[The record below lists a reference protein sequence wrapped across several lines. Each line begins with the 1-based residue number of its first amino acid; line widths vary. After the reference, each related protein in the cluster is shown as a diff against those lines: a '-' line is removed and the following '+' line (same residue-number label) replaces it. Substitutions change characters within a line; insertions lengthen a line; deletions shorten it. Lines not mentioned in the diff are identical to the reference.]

1 MISRAVIGVAFFL
14 HASPRYR
21 HVKKFFY
28 NLLENP
34 AYPYKKIF
42 DYTMITLIIVSVLIL
57 IRHVKHEV
65 NPELIFFN
73 NYIISVIFLVEYFLR
88 LWIYSDVSKVV
99 IDQYEHDLFLQRS
112 FRLGEAYRKII
123 AKKSEYVFS
132 APAIIDLMAIM
143 PFFHELRMLRVFIL
157 FRVFKL
163 FRYTKS
169 LTQFVS
175 ILSSK
180 KFEIF
185 TLGLFAT
192 VIVAVSSILIYIME
206 ANNPASPINTLF
218 DSLYWSVV
226 TIFTVGYGDM
236 VPVTTEGRTVAMA
249 IIVAG
254 IAVISF
260 ATSIVVSAFTE
271 KLDEIKED
279 KLIENVSKM
288 DSFYLIC
295 GYSDLSEQVV
305 WQFKKKGAKTLI
317 LESDPHKVALA
328 QKEGF
333 IALALNPSSLH
344 SYHQLQIDWE
354 KQILGAIL
362 LHESDVL
369 NVYTALTIR
378 ELNAKVKLLSI
389 LHQQE
394 NRRKLSLAGI
404 NEIVYTQQ
412 LVALM
417 SKEVS
422 GRPVAFEVIHALRSE
437 NSGVLIEEIALDGNT
452 KAHLFRT
459 VEMPLFERRL
469 MFLGVYKTLQRK
481 FLFNPP
487 QTIRIDAGDVAIVIG
502 TLALID
508 EFKSILH
515 KHAKGKR

>member
-21 HVKKFFY
+21 HIKKFFY

-42 DYTMITLIIVSVLIL
+42 DYTMISLIVVSVLIL
-57 IRHVKHEV
+57 IRHVKHDV
-65 NPELIFFN
+65 NPELLFFN
-73 NYIISVIFLVEYFLR
+73 NYIISVIFLAEYLLR
-88 LWIYSDVSKVV
+88 LWLYSDVSKVV
-99 IDQYEHDLFLQRS
+99 IDQYEHDLFLQRP
-112 FRLGEAYRKII
+112 FRLGEIYRKII
-123 AKKSEYVFS
+123 SKKSEYVFS
-132 APAIIDLMAIM
+132 PPALIDLMAIM

-185 TLGLFAT
+185 TLGLFAS
-192 VIVAVSSILIYIME
+192 VIISVSSILIYIME

-236 VPVTTEGRTVAMA
+236 VPVTTEGRTVAMTV
-249 IIVAG
+249 IVAG

-288 DSFYLIC
+288 DNFYLIC
-295 GYSDLSEQVV
+295 GYSDLAEQVI
-305 WQFKKKGAKTLI
+305 WQFRKKGAKTLI
-317 LESDPHKVALA
+317 LEADANKAAQA
-328 QKEGF
+328 QKDGF
-333 IALALNPSSLH
+333 AALALNPSSLH
-344 SYHQLQIDWE
+344 SYNQLQIDWD
-354 KQILGAIL
+354 KQVLGAIL

-378 ELNAKVKLLSI
+378 ELDAKVKLLSI
-389 LHQQE
+389 LHHQE

-404 NEIVYTQQ
+404 NEVVYTQQ

-452 KAHLFRT
+452 KSHLFQT
-459 VEMPLFERRL
+459 VEMGLFERRL

-481 FLFNPP
+481 FVFNPSP
-487 QTIRIDAGDVAIVIG
+487 TIRIDAGDVAIVIG
-502 TLALID
+502 TQALID

>member
-1 MISRAVIGVAFFL
+1 MFGRLIVESAFFL
-14 HASPRYR
+14 HASPSYR

-28 NLLENP
+28 NLLENS
-34 AYPYKKIF
+34 AYPYKKFF
-42 DYTMITLIIVSVLIL
+42 DYAMIVLIIVSVLIL
-57 IRHVKHEV
+57 IRHVKHDV
-65 NPELIFFN
+65 SPELLFFN
-73 NYIISVIFLVEYFLR
+73 NYIVSIIFLIEYLLR
-88 LWIYSDVSKVV
+88 FWVHGDISKII

-112 FRLGEAYRKII
+112 FQWQISFRKIVSNK
-123 AKKSEYVFS
+123 AEYVLS
-132 APAIIDLMAIM
+132 TAALIDLMAIM

-169 LTQFVS
+169 LMQFVS

-185 TLGLFAT
+185 TLGLFAS
-192 VIVAVSSILIYIME
+192 VIITVSSILIYIME

-279 KLIENVSKM
+279 KLIENVSKIEG
-288 DSFYLIC
+288 FYLLC
-295 GYSDLSEQVV
+295 GYSPLSEQVG
-305 WQFKKKGAKTLI
+305 WQFRKKGVKTLI
-317 LESDPHKVALA
+317 LDADEDKITEA

-333 IALALNPSSLH
+333 DALVLNPASLH
-344 SYHQLQIDWE
+344 SYHELRIDWE
-354 KQILGAIL
+354 RQILGVIL

-378 ELNAKVKLLSI
+378 ELSATVRILSI
-389 LHQQE
+389 LNKQE

-404 NEIVYTQQ
+404 NEVIYTQQ
-412 LVALM
+412 LIALM
-417 SKEVS
+417 AKEVS

-437 NSGVLIEEIALDGNT
+437 NSGVLMEELALDQFT
-452 KAHLFRT
+452 KAHLFQTIRR
-459 VEMPLFERRL
+459 PLFEKRL
-469 MFLGVYKTLQRK
+469 IFLGIYKSLSKQ
-481 FLFNPP
+481 FLFNP
-487 QTIRIDAGDVAIVIG
+487 TDDIRLDSGDVAIVIG
-502 TLALID
+502 TRALID

-515 KHAKGKR
+515 RHAKGKK